1 MHWQARV
8 GHNVVMNKR
17 ELAKAVAVQSDV
29 ELKTVVTVIDG
40 FTEVVTAVVAKG
52 EPISIPGFA
61 KFVKVDRPA
70 RMGRNPATGEAIRIK
85 ASKKARITPVKAFK
99 DAVLAPAKAPK
110 LAKGA
115 FPTDDAAVASAGKS
129 AAPVAARGRRDEE
142 HGQEGSGPQGRHG
155 PQGCRQKARPSVHRP
170 SARRPRRPPRG
181 KAAPPGPV
189 GGTGDWPRHMAE
201 PSAGPMHRSSHWP
214 SALWASHTRIASAPP
229 ERTTTRSSRRTQ
241 RHCASAPT
249 PMWIPAPAL
258 PS

>member
-8 GHNVVMNKR
+8 GHNVAMNKR

-40 FTEVVTAVVAKG
+40 FTDVVTAVVAKG

-110 LAKGA
+110 LVKGA

-129 AAPVAARGRRDEE
+129 AAPVAARAAARSTAKKAPARKAARR
-142 HGQEGSGPQGRHG
+142 
-155 PQGCRQKARPSVHRP
+155 AR
-170 SARRPRRPPRG
+170 RRPRRLRPS
-181 KAAPPGPV
+181 GP
-189 GGTGDWPRHMAE
+189 AK
-201 PSAGPMHRSSHWP
+201 
-214 SALWASHTRIASAPP
+214 
-229 ERTTTRSSRRTQ
+229 RT
-241 RHCASAPT
+241 
-249 PMWIPAPAL
+249 PAKKTAKR
-258 PS
+258 